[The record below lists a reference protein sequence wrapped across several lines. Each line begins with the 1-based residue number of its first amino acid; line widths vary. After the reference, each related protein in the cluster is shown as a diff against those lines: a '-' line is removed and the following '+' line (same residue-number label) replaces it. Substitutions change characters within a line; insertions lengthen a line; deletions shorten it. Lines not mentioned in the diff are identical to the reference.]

1 MTNENREYFTKEEAE
16 ALVGKHIRT
25 LVAWSGVP
33 INTTGRVVSADENGG
48 WTVAIQ
54 WDLPINPHSIGS
66 MESTDEPL
74 LAISGG
80 KPLVDWFSKS
90 EYQKYLE
97 EIEGAEKTVP
107 RIQRTKELYLGEIGI
122 DAYAEVEVIPGD
134 AKGQTEEVRLIIKK
148 PSGQMDVRISEED
161 LLINFYSFLIRE

>member
-16 ALVGKHIRT
+16 ALVGKHIRS

-33 INTTGRVVSADENGG
+33 INTTGRVVGADENGG

-54 WDLPINPHSIGS
+54 WDLPIKPQNMGTV
-66 MESTDEPL
+66 ESADEPF
-74 LAISGG
+74 LAVSGE
-80 KPLVDWFSKS
+80 KSLVDWFSKS
-90 EYQKYLE
+90 EYQRYLE

-134 AKGQTEEVRLIIKK
+134 APGQTEEVRLIIKK
-148 PSGQMDVRISEED
+148 PSGQTGVGLDEED
-161 LLINFYSFLIRE
+161 LLMNFYSFLIRE